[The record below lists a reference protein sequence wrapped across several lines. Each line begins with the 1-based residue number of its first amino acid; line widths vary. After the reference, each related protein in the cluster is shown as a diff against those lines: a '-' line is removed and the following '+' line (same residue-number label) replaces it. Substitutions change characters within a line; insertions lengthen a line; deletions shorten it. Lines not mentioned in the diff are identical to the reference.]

1 LSVPE
6 ALKNLLPFL
15 RWFPMSGADARADLM
30 AGLSVAMILVP
41 QSMAYAALA
50 GLPVVYGLYAAA
62 LPVAIGSMW
71 GSSRFLHTGPVAML
85 SLMSAAAIAPFAAQ
99 GTEKFIQLSI
109 LLALLVGLLR
119 LALGLFRLGVLMNFT
134 SHPVIVGFTNA
145 AALIIGLS
153 LLNTFLNVPMP
164 RSDNFLSDL
173 MTVVAQLP
181 AAHWPTVL
189 FGVATLVFLL
199 VMRRFAP
206 RAPAVL
212 FAVLIGTLVSAIT
225 GFERNE
231 TVSLDQIA
239 DSQAR
244 QAYAALSTTGQELD
258 QVRKRLAELVETLR
272 GAHERGEYLPE
283 AEVESARLSALEKTL
298 QRRLGEERVAA
309 HAFALE
315 RVDAADGG
323 VMFQATGDGGWRV
336 GKVEGERIELRAGGR
351 VVGSIPQG
359 LPEFTAPLIDWE
371 VVPALLPAALVM
383 ALIGFL
389 EATSISR
396 ALAARQREKLDTNQE
411 LIGQGLANIVGS
423 FSQAY
428 VVSGSFSRSA
438 VAARSGSRSGLYAVI
453 SAAAVVLVM
462 LFFTPYLYHLP
473 VAVLAAIVM
482 TAVFGL
488 IDMPALLK
496 AWQVQ
501 RADGLIGFATF
512 AATLLLAPNLATGV
526 LIGIGLASLSF
537 LVGTMRPRAEVLGRR
552 PDGALAGAFTHDL
565 PPLSEQFVAMRFDA
579 SLVFI
584 NVAYFQEAVLQAAA
598 DFPRA
603 RAVLIIANGI
613 NRVDAS
619 GIEAVKSLAA
629 DLRRGGATLMFSGL
643 KKQVHDAMERA
654 GLIDELGRDN
664 VFPNKALALEHLSRL
679 PQQAAAD

>member
-1 LSVPE
+1 MPDV
-6 ALKNLLPFL
+6 LKSLFPFL
-15 RWFPMSGADARADLM
+15 RWFPMSGADARADLL

-85 SLMSAAAIAPFAAQ
+85 SLMSAASLAPFAAQ
-99 GTEKFIQLSI
+99 GTEEFIQLSI
-109 LLALLVGLLR
+109 LLALLVGVLR
-119 LALGLFRLGVLMNFT
+119 LALGLFRLGILMNFT

-164 RSDNFLSDL
+164 RSDNFLNDL

-181 AAHWPTVL
+181 HAHWPTVL

-199 VMRRFAP
+199 AMRRLAP

-212 FAVLIGTLVSAIT
+212 IAVLIGTLVSAVI

-231 TVSLDQIA
+231 TVALDQIA
-239 DSQAR
+239 DPQAR
-244 QAYAALSTTGQELD
+244 EAYAALSTTRQELD
-258 QVRKRLAELVETLR
+258 HVRDRLAELVETLR
-272 GAHERGEYLPE
+272 EAHKRDEYLPE
-283 AEVESARLSALEKTL
+283 AEIESARLSALEKTL

-315 RVDAADGG
+315 RVEAADGS
-323 VMFQATGDGGWRV
+323 VVFRSTGDGGWRV
-336 GKVEGERIELRAGGR
+336 GKVDGENIEMRAGGR

-359 LPEFTAPLIDWE
+359 LPEFTMPMIDWE

-473 VAVLAAIVM
+473 LAVLAAIVM

-488 IDMPALLK
+488 IDMPTLLK
-496 AWQVQ
+496 AWRVH
-501 RADGLIGFATF
+501 RSDGAIGFATF

-565 PPLSEQFVAMRFDA
+565 PPLSENFVAMRFDA

-584 NVAYFQEAVLQAAA
+584 NVAYFQEAVLQSAA
-598 DFPRA
+598 DFPKA

-613 NRVDAS
+613 NRIDAS
-619 GIEAVKSLAA
+619 GIEAIKALAA
-629 DLRRGGATLMFSGL
+629 DLNRGGATLMFSGL

-654 GLIDELGRDN
+654 GLIDDLGREN
-664 VFPNKALALEHLSRL
+664 VFPNKAAALERLSRE
-679 PQQAAAD
+679 PAEAA